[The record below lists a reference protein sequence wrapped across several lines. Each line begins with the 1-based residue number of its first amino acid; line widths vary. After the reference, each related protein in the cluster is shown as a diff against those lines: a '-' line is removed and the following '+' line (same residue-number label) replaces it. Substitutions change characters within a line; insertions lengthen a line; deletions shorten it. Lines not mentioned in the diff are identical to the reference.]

1 MEITEADERHIP
13 AIQQIYAYHV
23 LHGTATFETE
33 PPGTAE
39 MTARLKKVRAAGL
52 PWFVAVENGNVR
64 GYCYL
69 SLYRERCAYR
79 FTLEDS
85 VYIAPNFQGQGIGKK
100 LLSSAVAWAEARS
113 FRQLVAVVGNSEN
126 AASVALHR
134 AAGFSITGTLR
145 SVGFKHGRWL
155 DTVIL
160 QRTLGQGD
168 TTIPEST
175 G

>member
-1 MEITEADERHIP
+1 MEITEADELHVP

-23 LHGTATFETE
+23 LHGTATFETV
-33 PPGTAE
+33 PPDETE
-39 MTARLKKVRAAGL
+39 MAMRLKKVCAAGL
-52 PWFVAVENGNVR
+52 PWFVAVDEGRVR

-69 SLYRERCAYR
+69 SFYRERRAYR

-85 VYIAPNFQGQGIGKK
+85 VYIDPTFQGRGIGKL
-100 LLSSAVAWAEARS
+100 LLSHALAWAEARG

-126 AASVALHR
+126 TASLALHR

-160 QRTLGQGD
+160 QRTLGTGD
-168 TTIPEST
+168 AKLPGST
-175 G
+175 D

>member
-1 MEITEADERHIP
+1 M
-13 AIQQIYAYHV
+13 
-23 LHGTATFETE
+23 
-33 PPGTAE
+33 
-39 MTARLKKVRAAGL
+39 
-52 PWFVAVENGNVR
+52 
-64 GYCYL
+64 
-69 SLYRERCAYR
+69 
-79 FTLEDS
+79 
-85 VYIAPNFQGQGIGKK
+85 
-100 LLSSAVAWAEARS
+100 LLSAVTWAEDRS

-126 AASVALHR
+126 SASLALHR

-168 TTIPEST
+168 ATFPEST